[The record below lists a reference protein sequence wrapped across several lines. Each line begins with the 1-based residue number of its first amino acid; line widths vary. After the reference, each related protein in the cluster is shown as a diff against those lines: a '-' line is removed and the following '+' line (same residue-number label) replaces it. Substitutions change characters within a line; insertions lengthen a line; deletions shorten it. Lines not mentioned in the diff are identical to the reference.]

1 MFNTYSYNKRLH
13 GPLAAGC
20 GLAEEDNNSD
30 TNNSAQPIAAPSF
43 PLDVFPGKIL
53 DIIVSLNEYEN
64 YNIDFMVSL
73 ILHCFCSCDGEHLVC
88 PVHDRMGESSYYI
101 YGVGRI
107 AELRQDSAVAT
118 GSHAIAQTRWRI

>member
-20 GLAEEDNNSD
+20 GLVEEDNNSD

-64 YNIDFMVSL
+64 YNIDFMAASFFTVFAAAIGNTWSVRFMTGWVSRP
-73 ILHCFCSCDGEHLVC
+73 I
-88 PVHDRMGESSYYI
+88 I